1 MLFAFAG
8 FYFLPETL
16 AIRQWHDAQAG
27 RLLAQQPSDG
37 GMDNDDDSLLH
48 REKQGRARVA
58 FGAATAQ
65 VRDIWE
71 FLVTNKRV
79 AFLILPFVFVSL
91 GKYVQELL
99 LQYATK
105 RYGWSWSE
113 VCVSPQERKKKQES
127 RSLG

>member
-27 RLLAQQPSDG
+27 RLLAHQPSDDG
-37 GMDNDDDSLLH
+37 IDDDDGSLLH
-48 REKQGRARVA
+48 KEKQGRARMA
-58 FGAATAQ
+58 LGAATAQ

-113 VCVSPQERKKKQES
+113 VCVFSRERKNEP
-127 RSLG
+127 RSLD